1 MKRKKRYGDKLAN
14 LFCGTEKKNGKLK
27 FAKIKKRSKKEIDGR
42 RNCLRRR
49 PLIPKLPRWE
59 RRFYLNKMKKI

>member
-14 LFCGTEKKNGKLK
+14 LFRAPEKKNGNLK
-27 FAKIKKRSKKEIDGR
+27 FTKIKKRSKKEIEGR

-59 RRFYLNKMKKI
+59 RRFYLDRMKKI